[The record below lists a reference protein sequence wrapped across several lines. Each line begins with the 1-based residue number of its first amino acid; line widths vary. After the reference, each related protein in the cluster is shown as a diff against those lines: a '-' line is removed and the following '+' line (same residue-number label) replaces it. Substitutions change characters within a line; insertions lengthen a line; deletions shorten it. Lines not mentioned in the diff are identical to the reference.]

1 MKIHLL
7 ILISLVSGC
16 STSNP
21 HRSAEGLRGAV
32 IIETDV
38 TELLENLPDWA
49 HTWEGSPQHHAFTS
63 TDRAAY
69 LNAAQSLATMDLD
82 EVRYDTKLLLQ
93 SLPPDEAEV
102 FAANLFVLWR
112 ILFDVPATIPWSERK
127 IFGSYAAFSVGDVS
141 VHRADTTY
149 KVLWPVVFGTTG
161 SISSIAAFVS
171 STGGGYNPLGEFDHF
186 REVYGLRY

>member
-7 ILISLVSGC
+7 ILLSLVAAC
-16 STSNP
+16 SSSNP
-21 HRSAEGLRGAV
+21 HRSAEGPVV
-32 IIETDV
+32 IEANV
-38 TELLENLPDWA
+38 AELLQSLPDWA

-69 LNAAQSLATMDLD
+69 LRAAQSLATMDLD
-82 EVRYDTKLLLQ
+82 AVRSDTKRLLQ

-112 ILFDVPATIPWSERK
+112 ILFDVPPAIPRSERK

-149 KVLWPVVFGTTG
+149 KVLWPVQFGTTG

-186 REVYGLRY
+186 RGEYGLRY